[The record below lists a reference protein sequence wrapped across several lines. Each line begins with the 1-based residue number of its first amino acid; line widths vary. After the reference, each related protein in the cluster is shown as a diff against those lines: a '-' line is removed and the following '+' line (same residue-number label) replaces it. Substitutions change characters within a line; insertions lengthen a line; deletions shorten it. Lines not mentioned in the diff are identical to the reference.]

1 LSPALPARDR
11 AAPAAAPA
19 PRRVAAG
26 DPGAVAA
33 AVRVLAAGGVV
44 AYPTEHFYALAC
56 DPMNP
61 AAVERL
67 FALKGRASRKP
78 LLLAI
83 ADRSAL
89 ADWAAPVP
97 PDARALA
104 AAWPEGLTLVL
115 PAAPGTPTGLLGG
128 GATVGL
134 RLVRA
139 PVAAAL
145 VRAAGGALPA
155 TSANP
160 SGRSASG
167 DPDAVAR
174 ALPDLDL
181 ILDAGPLP
189 PGPLSTLLD
198 VTVRPWRVLRAGAV
212 SPADLAAFGPVAE
225 AAG

>member
-1 LSPALPARDR
+1 
-11 AAPAAAPA
+11 
-19 PRRVAAG
+19 VAE
-26 DPGAVAA
+26 AVG
-33 AVRVLAAGGVV
+33 VLAAGGVV

-56 DPMNP
+56 DPRNP

-83 ADRSAL
+83 ADRSART
-89 ADWAAPVP
+89 DWAVLP

-104 AAWPEGLTLVL
+104 DAWPEGLTLVL
-115 PAAPGTPTGLLGG
+115 PAAPGTPPGLRGG
-128 GATVGL
+128 GATIGL

-145 VRAAGGALPA
+145 IRAAGGALPA

-160 SGRSASG
+160 SGGAATG
-167 DPDAVAR
+167 DPDTVAR

-181 ILDAGPLP
+181 LLDAGPLP

-212 SPADLAAFGPVAE
+212 SRAALAAFGPVAE
-225 AAG
+225 ESG